1 MDAIITL
8 KKVIF
13 TPQSRSIFMIKSNSS
28 TVLLMALGVMS
39 FLVPETND
47 VALEVRK
54 KYIPQFL
61 PLTLKKEGQE
71 GST

>member
-1 MDAIITL
+1 
-8 KKVIF
+8 
-13 TPQSRSIFMIKSNSS
+13 MIKSNSS

-61 PLTLKKEGQE
+61 PLTLKKEGQKKVKKDLHE
-71 GST
+71 CLRLRI